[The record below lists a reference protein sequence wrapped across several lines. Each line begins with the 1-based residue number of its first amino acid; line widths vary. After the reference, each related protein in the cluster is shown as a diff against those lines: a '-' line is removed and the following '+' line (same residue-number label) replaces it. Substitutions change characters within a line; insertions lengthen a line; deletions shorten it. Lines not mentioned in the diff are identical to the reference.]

1 VISLVVVAIAKFK
14 WKKKMLQFL
23 LTMAFSAVPLL
34 LYIPPIRN
42 LNTFVE
48 TIEEFH
54 RESRPYTNRFNS
66 RLQLGWS
73 RIMNFVLSNTR

>member
-1 VISLVVVAIAKFK
+1 
-14 WKKKMLQFL
+14 MLEFL

-48 TIEEFH
+48 TIEEFN
-54 RESRPYTNRFNS
+54 RESRLYTNRFNS

-73 RIMNFVLSNTR
+73 RILDLVLSNAR